1 MSSGKIFLR
10 SCLFLGSIVVIIACG
25 QTTDDNLSSD
35 QKEVLH
41 LYASKYLLKNYQ
53 HLYFKSENSYYKPE
67 YLLKVFLEPP
77 LTPEDFKLPK
87 FSTLPG
93 NSQQYLDT
101 LFSDQELQ
109 AWSKQIEEYAPI
121 RWNQKVFPDSVS
133 FIREEEIPEYLN
145 RTDIPPPGQDPVFI
159 HYISPPFM
167 YQNKS
172 ALMYARKWRGI
183 DSEISYLYF
192 AKQDDRWKL
201 KERGRLNVGY

>member
-10 SCLFLGSIVVIIACG
+10 SCLFLGSIAVIIACG
-25 QTTDDNLSSD
+25 QTIDDNLSSD

-41 LYASKYLLKNYQ
+41 LYASRYLLNDYQ
-53 HLYFKSENSYYKPE
+53 HLYYRSEDSLKPS
-67 YLLKVFLEPP
+67 LEPP

-87 FSTLPG
+87 LSTLPG
-93 NSQQYLDT
+93 RSQQYLDT
-101 LFSDQELQ
+101 LFSGKELQ

-121 RWNQKVFPDSVS
+121 TWNQELFPDSVS
-133 FIREEEIPEYLN
+133 FIREEEIHEYLN
-145 RTDIPPPGQDPVFI
+145 HTDIPPPGQDPVFI

-167 YQNKS
+167 YQDKS

-192 AKQDDRWKL
+192 IKQNDRWEL